1 MKEKPL
7 VSVCCI
13 TYNHELYIRQAIN
26 GFLMQKTSFP
36 IEIIIHDDASSDNTA
51 RIIKEF
57 ADMYP
62 DIIVPIYQTINQY
75 SLGIKPL
82 QNIVWPI
89 VRGKYIALCEGDDYW
104 IDPLKLQKQVDFL
117 EANPDYGLVH
127 TSCQH
132 TVKNNNKIHQN
143 PELVSSGF
151 VFKNLLCHDFHIS
164 TLTVCVRKELILEW
178 SKIIEREMISK
189 DWKMGD
195 YPLWLEG
202 SLHTKFGFI
211 PDVTAHYRILDE
223 SITHSNDQ
231 QKKFEFFQSVFKIKY
246 FFAEREN
253 VDANIRKKIN
263 IHYNKILL
271 FYAFKL
277 RNGKYGEIAYSYL
290 KNNSN
295 KIQLYEYLLYIGS
308 KYYLYWFILNF
319 LLKVKRKLFF
329 IFKHNFAINIRFILV
344 F

>member
-36 IEIIIHDDASSDNTA
+36 IEIIIHDDASTDNTA

-57 ADMYP
+57 EDKYP
-62 DIIVPIYQTINQY
+62 DIIVPIYQKINQY

-132 TVKNNNKIHQN
+132 TVKNKNKINQN
-143 PELVSSGF
+143 PEIVSSGF
-151 VFKNLLCHDFHIS
+151 VFKNLLCHDFYIS
-164 TLTVCVRKELILEW
+164 TLTVCARTELILEW
-178 SKIIEREMISK
+178 TKIIEKEMISR

-211 PDVTAHYRILDE
+211 PDITAHYRILDE

-231 QKKFEFFQSVFKIKY
+231 QKKFEFFQSVFEIKK

-263 IHYNKILL
+263 THYNKILL

-277 RNGKYGEIAYSYL
+277 RNRKDGEIAYSYL
-290 KNNSN
+290 KINSK
-295 KIQLYEYLLYIGS
+295 KIQLYEYLLYLGS
-308 KYYLYWFILNF
+308 RYYLWWFTLSF
-319 LLKVKRKLFF
+319 LLKAKRKLFF
-329 IFKHNFAINIRFILV
+329 II
-344 F
+344 

>member
-151 VFKNLLCHDFHIS
+151 VFQNLLCHDFYIS
-164 TLTVCVRKELILEW
+164 TLTVCVRKGLILEW

-246 FFAEREN
+246 SFAKRVN
-253 VDANIRKKIN
+253 IDANIRKKIN

-271 FYAFKL
+271 FYAFCKHI
-277 RNGKYGEIAYSYL
+277 N
-290 KNNSN
+290 
-295 KIQLYEYLLYIGS
+295 
-308 KYYLYWFILNF
+308 
-319 LLKVKRKLFF
+319 
-329 IFKHNFAINIRFILV
+329 HNFICDF
-344 F
+344 FS

>member
-132 TVKNNNKIHQN
+132 TVKNKNKINQN
-143 PELVSSGF
+143 PEIVSSGF
-151 VFKNLLCHDFHIS
+151 VFKNLLCHDFYIS
-164 TLTVCVRKELILEW
+164 TLTVCARTKFILEW
-178 SKIIEREMISK
+178 TKIIEKEMISR

-211 PDVTAHYRILDE
+211 PDITAHYRILDE

-231 QKKFEFFQSVFKIKY
+231 QKKFEFFQSVFEIKK

-253 VDANIRKKIN
+253 VDDNIRKKIN
-263 IHYNKILL
+263 THYNKILL

-277 RNGKYGEIAYSYL
+277 RNRKDGEIAYSYL
-290 KNNSN
+290 KINSK
-295 KIQLYEYLLYIGS
+295 KIQLYEYLLYLGS
-308 KYYLYWFILNF
+308 RYYLWWFTLSF
-319 LLKVKRKLFF
+319 LLKAKRKLYF
-329 IFKHNFAINIRFILV
+329 II
-344 F
+344 